1 VNAFDRKQ
9 TSRFD
14 REPAP
19 LPPIP
24 PPPSRHLRLVP
35 PPVPPPIP
43 VDDDPTEIMD
53 RFWFLDEEV
62 ELGNKRVAI
71 GRPAPIVKKAI
82 VLPPQRGLITRAL
95 ASPALM
101 HYYRLAAAIIAINI
115 ALAFT
120 LSLEVATLSRLAL
133 VNFAVAIVIRQ
144 HYVVNFLFWIA
155 TRVPT
160 TWPLAIRRRCAK
172 VYHFGGI
179 HVGGALA
186 GTVWFAAFTIQALR
200 TGVGTALTAIVIAQL
215 VILVG
220 ICIVS
225 MPAFRAKH
233 HDTFEIVKRFGGWT
247 SLLLLWPQTMLLVDA
262 PLYAAETWI
271 LALTTFSVAL
281 PWMRLRKVPVE
292 LVIPSNH
299 VALARFN
306 YGVTPFAGSSTAI
319 SRSPLL
325 EWHSFANVP
334 APGQPGYRLTIS
346 RAGDWTGKL
355 IDERPS
361 HVWVKGIPTAGVA
374 NIEVLFKKVVYI
386 ATGSG
391 IGPCLPHLLANKVP
405 AKLVWATRNA
415 RKTYGDGVVDEILAQ
430 HPDALIWDTHERGK
444 PDMVQLAY
452 EAVVETGA
460 EAVICISN
468 KALTW
473 QVVSGMESR
482 GIPAYGA
489 IWDS

>member
-1 VNAFDRKQ
+1 MTALGYRAFDEAV
-9 TSRFD
+9 T
-14 REPAP
+14 AP
-19 LPPIP
+19 VRRLQ
-24 PPPSRHLRLVP
+24 LVP
-35 PPVPPPIP
+35 
-43 VDDDPTEIMD
+43 DDPTVRVE
-53 RFWFLDEEV
+53 RQWFE
-62 ELGNKRVAI
+62 
-71 GRPAPIVKKAI
+71 
-82 VLPPQRGLITRAL
+82 LPPPRSWWTRAL

-101 HYYRLAAAIIAINI
+101 HYHRLAALVIVTNVVLAIAWAGTFDATLLSQL
-115 ALAFT
+115 ALA
-120 LSLEVATLSRLAL
+120 
-133 VNFAVAIVIRQ
+133 NFAVAIVIRQ
-144 HYVVNFLFWIA
+144 HYVINLLFWIA

-160 TWPLAIRRRCAK
+160 SWPLAIRRRCAK

-186 GTVWFAAFTIQALR
+186 GTVWFAAFTVEALA
-200 TGVGTALTAIVIAQL
+200 TGVGPALTAIVVAQL
-215 VILVG
+215 AILLA
-220 ICIVS
+220 ICVMS
-225 MPAFRAKH
+225 MPSLRAKH
-233 HDTFEIVKRFGGWT
+233 HDAFELVKRFGGWT
-247 SLLLLWPQTMLLVDA
+247 SLALLWPQTALLVDG
-262 PLYAAETWI
+262 PLYAAPEAWV
-271 LALTTFSVAL
+271 LALVTFSVAL

-299 VALARFN
+299 VALARFD

-319 SRSPLL
+319 SRSPLR

-334 APGQPGYRLTIS
+334 APGQPGFRLTIS
-346 RAGDWTGKL
+346 RAGDWTGRL
-355 IDERPS
+355 IDDRPS

-374 NIEVLFKKVVYI
+374 NIEVLFERVVYI

-415 RKTYGDGVVDEILAQ
+415 RKTYGDALVDEILAE
-430 HPDALIWDTHERGK
+430 HPDAVIWDTHERGK
-444 PDMVQLAY
+444 PDMVELAY
-452 EAVVETGA
+452 QAVVETGA

-468 KALTW
+468 KQLTW

>member
-1 VNAFDRKQ
+1 VRAIEI
-9 TSRFD
+9 
-14 REPAP
+14 EPAR

-24 PPPSRHLRLVP
+24 PPPRHLRLVP
-35 PPVPPPIP
+35 PSDY
-43 VDDDPTEIMD
+43 VDDRPTEVMEK
-53 RFWFLDEEV
+53 FWFLDE
-62 ELGNKRVAI
+62 
-71 GRPAPIVKKAI
+71 PAPIAAPAP
-82 VLPPQRGLITRAL
+82 LPAPGGRITRAL
-95 ASPALM
+95 SSPTLM
-101 HYYRLAAAIIAINI
+101 HFHRLAALVIAINI
-115 ALAFT
+115 AIAFALAAFDVA
-120 LSLEVATLSRLAL
+120 SLARLAL
-133 VNFAVAIVIRQ
+133 ANFAVAIVIRQ
-144 HYVVNFLFWIA
+144 HYVVNLLFWLA

-160 TWPLAIRRRCAK
+160 SWPLAIRRQCAK

-186 GTVWFAAFTIQALR
+186 GTVWFAAITIQALR
-200 TGVGTALTAIVIAQL
+200 SGVGTALTVIVVAQL
-215 VILVG
+215 VVLVG
-220 ICIVS
+220 ICVMS
-225 MPAFRAKH
+225 MPRMRAKH
-233 HDTFEIVKRFGGWT
+233 HDSFELVKRFGGWM
-247 SLLLLWPQTMLLVDA
+247 SLLLLWPQTVLLVDGPIYTA
-262 PLYAAETWI
+262 PEVWV
-271 LALTTFSVAL
+271 LAVVTFSVAL
-281 PWMRLRKVPVE
+281 PWMRLRRVPVE

-299 VALARFN
+299 VALARFD

-319 SRSPLL
+319 SRSPLR

-334 APGQPGYRLTIS
+334 SPGVPGYRLTIS

-355 IDERPS
+355 IDDKPS

-374 NIEVLFKKVVYI
+374 NIEVLFEKVVYI

-415 RKTYGDGVVDEILAQ
+415 RKTYGDALVDEILAK

-452 EAVVETGA
+452 QAVVETGA

-468 KALTW
+468 KQLTW